1 MGTPEKEV
9 VEMELEEREEK
20 KDEST
25 EKDKK
30 EKKVKEKKVK
40 VPKVKREPGPSCI
53 DTLSSGLDL
62 GARDTRGINVEIDLD
77 FDDVIA
83 EPKAA
88 HGFDPVW
95 RLSFILFSQTKLWTY
110 RILAAL
116 LAAPLSILWGLLSAS
131 SPSCTSGSS
140 APSCGSSRPCSPSS
154 AGSGLFYSTPPLR
167 PSVTLSGESSR
178 RLPGLF
184 NPPEQIVFGLLILSR
199 QSGAENEIQRRSHV
213 KTLRLMCE
221 CSPPLNVDHSG
232 NSTNAEIANVSQDQ
246 TLK

>member
-1 MGTPEKEV
+1 MGVTGGLADERDNRMTDSKSGSKDNLNESNMPLLEGEEKAEETPEKEV
-9 VEMELEEREEK
+9 VEMELEEKEEK

-30 EKKVKEKKVK
+30 EKKVKEKK
-40 VPKVKREPGPSCI
+40 EPGPSCI

-62 GARDTRGINVEIDLD
+62 GARDTQGINVEIDLD

-116 LAAPLSILWGLLSAS
+116 LAAPLSILYVWLIRPVMRIVETLLAIFRRFWVVLLNA
-131 SPSCTSGSS
+131 TL
-140 APSCGSSRPCSPSS
+140 APVCDAVGGIFKAAP
-154 AGSGLFYSTPPLR
+154 
-167 PSVTLSGESSR
+167 
-178 RLPGLF
+178 RL
-184 NPPEQIVFGLLILSR
+184 
-199 QSGAENEIQRRSHV
+199 
-213 KTLRLMCE
+213 
-221 CSPPLNVDHSG
+221 
-232 NSTNAEIANVSQDQ
+232 
-246 TLK
+246 

>member
-1 MGTPEKEV
+1 MGVTGGLADERDNRMTDSMCGSKDNLNESNMPLLEGEEKAEETPEKEV
-9 VEMELEEREEK
+9 VEMELEEKEEK

-40 VPKVKREPGPSCI
+40 VPKVKKEPGPSCI

-62 GARDTRGINVEIDLD
+62 GARDTQGINVEIDLD

-116 LAAPLSILWGLLSAS
+116 LAAPLSILWGLLFSLLSVLYVWIIRPVMRIVETLLAIFRRFWVVLLNATLAPVCDTVGGIFKAAPRLVQSA
-131 SPSCTSGSS
+131 
-140 APSCGSSRPCSPSS
+140 
-154 AGSGLFYSTPPLR
+154 
-167 PSVTLSGESSR
+167 
-178 RLPGLF
+178 
-184 NPPEQIVFGLLILSR
+184 
-199 QSGAENEIQRRSHV
+199 
-213 KTLRLMCE
+213 
-221 CSPPLNVDHSG
+221 
-232 NSTNAEIANVSQDQ
+232 
-246 TLK
+246 

>member
-1 MGTPEKEV
+1 MGVTGGLADERDNRMTDSKSGSKDNLNESNMPLLEGEEKAEETPEKEV
-9 VEMELEEREEK
+9 VEMELEEKEEK

-40 VPKVKREPGPSCI
+40 VPKVKKEPGPSCI

-62 GARDTRGINVEIDLD
+62 GARDTQGINVEIDLD

-116 LAAPLSILWGLLSAS
+116 LAAPLSVLYVWL
-131 SPSCTSGSS
+131 
-140 APSCGSSRPCSPSS
+140 
-154 AGSGLFYSTPPLR
+154 LR
-167 PSVTLSGESSR
+167 PVMRIVETVLAIFRRFWVVLLNATLAPVCDAVGGIFKAAP
-178 RLPGLF
+178 RL
-184 NPPEQIVFGLLILSR
+184 V
-199 QSGAENEIQRRSHV
+199 QSA
-213 KTLRLMCE
+213 
-221 CSPPLNVDHSG
+221 
-232 NSTNAEIANVSQDQ
+232 
-246 TLK
+246 